1 MNEDGPN
8 IVCKDLTRY
17 YGPTRGI
24 EGLDLVIEHG
34 EIFGFLGPNGAG
46 KTTTIRMLMGMLKP
60 TRGKAT
66 VLGMDTW
73 RDSTEIKL
81 HVGNVT
87 GDPRLYEH
95 MRVNDLLNYIDDFRP
110 GPDPMRAEL
119 LERLD
124 LDISKKVK
132 SLSRGNRQKV
142 AILLAM
148 MHDPEILI
156 LDEPSTGLDPLMQ
169 QEFYTILGEFK
180 SRNKTVFLSS
190 HILSEVERVCDRV
203 GIVREGML
211 VDVRAIEDLRRNK
224 VRHMDV
230 AFAGKVDEAEFRK
243 LPQVLSVTGID
254 NHIRITMRGE
264 VDSLI
269 KLIARYSIEDLTFTQ
284 PSLEDFFMSFY
295 GANASGPG
303 AEQQSENP
311 EPGMEEGTA

>member
-1 MNEDGPN
+1 M
-8 IVCKDLTRY
+8 L
-17 YGPTRGI
+17 
-24 EGLDLVIEHG
+24 GL
-34 EIFGFLGPNGAG
+34 
-46 KTTTIRMLMGMLKP
+46 
-60 TRGKAT
+60 
-66 VLGMDTW
+66 DTW

-81 HVGNVT
+81 HTGNVP
-87 GDPRLYEH
+87 GDPRLHEH

-110 GPDPMRAEL
+110 GPDPLRGEL

-124 LDISKKVK
+124 LDVNKKVK

-142 AILLAM
+142 AILMAM

-190 HILSEVERVCDRV
+190 HILTEVERVCDRV
-203 GIVREGML
+203 GIVREGAL

-230 AFAGKVDEAEFRK
+230 AFVDRVDEAEFRN
-243 LPQVLSVTGID
+243 LPQVLNVTGVD
-254 NHIRITMRGE
+254 NHLRITMRGE

-269 KLIARYSIEDLTFTQ
+269 KQIARHRVEDLTFTQ
-284 PSLEDFFMSFY
+284 PSLEDFFLSFY
-295 GANASGPG
+295 GAG
-303 AEQQSENP
+303 ATESDEAGQ
-311 EPGMEEGTA
+311 GTEEGQHEL